1 MLETILLAVIFAKI
15 KGNKIKPL
23 FQTWTMYPIF
33 VIEIIY
39 LIFQITVFAGN
50 YTFIPY
56 APVLKKVYLFL
67 FIIPIFVYKEYFAGI
82 AGSAFV
88 MAGTLLNNFV
98 MSQNGGKMPVFP
110 TLSYIT
116 GYIRPEAFDSVVSIH
131 ALGDANTKW
140 RFLSDIIDVGWSV
153 LSIGDVFI
161 RILAFLVVYQTIL
174 TLNSKKN
181 VILK

>member
-1 MLETILLAVIFAKI
+1 MLETILLAMVFAKI
-15 KGNKIKPL
+15 KGNKIRPL

-33 VIEIIY
+33 FIEIVYI
-39 LIFQITVFAGN
+39 IFQITVFAGN

-67 FIIPIFVYKEYFAGI
+67 FIIPIYFYKEYFAGLV
-82 AGSAFV
+82 GSAFV
-88 MAGTLLNNFV
+88 VVGTLMNNFV

-131 ALGDANTKW
+131 SLGDAQTKW

-153 LSIGDVFI
+153 LSIGDVLI
-161 RILAFLVVYQTIL
+161 RVLAFLVVYQTIFI
-174 TLNSKKN
+174 LNTKKN
-181 VILK
+181 DIIK